1 MNKKKK
7 NTSDTDHLL
16 AELDKLG
23 ITVRQSFLRR
33 IMTIKG
39 CSSSDAEADFEA
51 LLQAGK
57 IVKSNLKLGLSLTEN
72 AVQAY
77 RVKI

>member
-1 MNKKKK
+1 MKKK
-7 NTSDTDHLL
+7 NTSDTDQLL
-16 AELDKLG
+16 RELDKLG

-33 IMTIKG
+33 IMIVKG
-39 CSSSDAEADFEA
+39 YSSAEAEADFEA

-72 AVQAY
+72 PVQSY
-77 RVKI
+77 RVKL